1 MLEAY
6 NETEAGRYIKKLL
19 GKIREKK
26 ETTFMFK
33 SEETQYTSSIGALK
47 EGAIAPPLKISILKI

>member
-47 EGAIAPPLKISILKI
+47 EGAIAPPP